1 MTDNEPSEEQITRI
15 LVLHGPNLNLLGRR
29 EPHIYGTLTLEALD
43 RALRRS
49 AQQRGAELRIVQS
62 NHEGV
67 LIDEIQGAGA
77 WAAGILIN
85 AGAYTHTSYALR
97 DAILAVGLPAV
108 EVHLSIIYA
117 REEFR
122 HRSVLAPV
130 CVGQITGFG
139 SNSYVLGLQA
149 LLGAL
154 GRRDLSGE

>member
-43 RALRRS
+43 RALRS
-49 AQQRGAELRIVQS
+49 AAQQRGAELRIVQS

-108 EVHLSIIYA
+108 EVHLSNIYA